1 MDINEI
7 FNAKLTENGDIA
19 FKKVS
24 DDNLLNILFLT

>member
-19 FKKVS
+19 FKKEPFGIKVY
-24 DDNLLNILFLT
+24 TK